1 MRDEFPMR
9 IIRLRRHRNMTVN
22 QFAKYLGVGN
32 KQVYTWEYGDSLPS
46 FDMLYRIHTL
56 TGVSLD
62 WLVAGCGTMFPTVA
76 HT

>member
-1 MRDEFPMR
+1 MRDEFPVR
-9 IIRLRRHRNMTVN
+9 IIKLRRALNMTLAE
-22 QFAKYLGVGN
+22 FSEHTGV
-32 KQVYTWEYGDSLPS
+32 YARTIYHWEEGAGRPS
-46 FDMLYRIHTL
+46 FDALARIYKT